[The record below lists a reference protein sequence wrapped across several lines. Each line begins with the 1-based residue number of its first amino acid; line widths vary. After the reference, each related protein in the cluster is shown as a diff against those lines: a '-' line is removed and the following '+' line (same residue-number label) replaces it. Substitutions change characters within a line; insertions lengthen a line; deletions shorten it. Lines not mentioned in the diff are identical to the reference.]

1 MAAHISLKIECTC
14 VRLSKFAKKNS
25 THKISIESWQL
36 QYKVHT
42 HQNIESHMP
51 NLEHF
56 EVGVKTLND
65 KNWNILCCFKLQLA
79 DDYIIMQI

>member
-1 MAAHISLKIECTC
+1 MQTNIPL
-14 VRLSKFAKKNS
+14 
-25 THKISIESWQL
+25 HKIGIESWQL
-36 QYKVHT
+36 QYKLHT
-42 HQNIESHMP
+42 HQNTETHMP

-79 DDYIIMQI
+79 DDYITMQ